1 MSKSLNQAI
10 LIGHVGK
17 DPEVRSLDGGIRV
30 ATFTLAT
37 STGGYKKQD
46 GTDVPERT
54 QWHNIVCW
62 RGLADVCERFVR
74 KGDRLTVLG
83 AIQYRDYEKD
93 GVKRYATDIVAY
105 DLLLPGRGTDSPGA
119 RPQVT
124 ASDAPR
130 QADFPPMPPQADDDL
145 PF

>member
-17 DPEVRSLDGGIRV
+17 DPDVRTLDGGIKV
-30 ATFTLAT
+30 ATFSLAT

-46 GTDVPERT
+46 GTDVPEKT

-62 RGLADVCERFVR
+62 RGLADVCEKFVR

-83 AIQYRDYEKD
+83 TIGYREYEKD
-93 GVKRYATDIVAY
+93 GQKRYATDIIAY
-105 DLLLPGRGTDSPGA
+105 DLLLSGRSDNPNA
-119 RPQVT
+119 RPSVT
-124 ASDAPR
+124 AAGAPV
-130 QADFPPMPPQADDDL
+130 QSDFPPMPPQSEDNQL

>member
-17 DPEVRSLDGGIRV
+17 DPDVRTLDGGIKV
-30 ATFTLAT
+30 ATFSLAT

-46 GTDVPERT
+46 GTDVPEKT

-62 RGLADVCERFVR
+62 RGLADVCEKFVR
-74 KGDRLTVLG
+74 KGDRLTILG
-83 AIQYRDYEKD
+83 TISYREYEKD
-93 GVKRYATDIVAY
+93 GQKRYDTDIIAY
-105 DLLLPGRGTDSPGA
+105 DLLLSGRSDNPNA
-119 RPQVT
+119 RPSVT
-124 ASDAPR
+124 AADAPV
-130 QADFPPMPPQADDDL
+130 QSDFPPMPPQSEDSQL